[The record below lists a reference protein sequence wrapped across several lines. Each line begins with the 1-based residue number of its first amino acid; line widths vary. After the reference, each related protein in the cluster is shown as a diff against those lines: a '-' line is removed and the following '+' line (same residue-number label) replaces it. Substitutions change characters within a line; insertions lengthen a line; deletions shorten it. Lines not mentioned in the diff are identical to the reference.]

1 MDSPL
6 SSKKGSRGPGVGI
19 HAFNKYLPGTRRAE
33 DACEAVMDKDENP
46 WLFYLSEVCV
56 VLVMSTEER
65 KLKQAGGGY
74 EVGNRA
80 SATEWPG
87 KALPR
92 R

>member
-1 MDSPL
+1 
-6 SSKKGSRGPGVGI
+6 
-19 HAFNKYLPGTRRAE
+19 
-33 DACEAVMDKDENP
+33 MDKDENP